1 MVTPP
6 PSPKIK
12 SRSIVVCFGDNFS
25 QFFTNFSLDL
35 HDFFQ
40 RFTQVSRVVTCFRD
54 VAIHIIAV
62 PRTLHSS
69 NHNAFMVKKYR
80 NGRFES

>member
-6 PSPKIK
+6 APKIK
-12 SRSIVVCFGDNFS
+12 SRSIVVCVGDNFS

-62 PRTLHSS
+62 SRTLHSS
-69 NHNAFMVKKYR
+69 NHNVLLLR
-80 NGRFES
+80 NTENGRFEN